1 MKKAAAPFDLTES
14 AQHEEQERERERE
27 RERENEKADGRA
39 PARDR
44 DEVVKSVGAIENYT
58 GIGFT
63 SGRFSRADVPAL
75 IRALCPHN
83 AAISRQS

>member
-1 MKKAAAPFDLTES
+1 MKKAAALLDLAES
-14 AQHEEQERERERE
+14 AAVQREEQERERERE
-27 RERENEKADGRA
+27 KDGRA

-83 AAISRQS
+83 PAISRQS